1 MNVSNTP
8 LSENTKNLLTQI
20 YNPIFKQYTSLY
32 YNNLESKFVAQYN
45 VIKDSSWPDCTSYRK
60 FDKLPDAIK
69 KECINLHNFSPKI
82 YYESVKKDF
91 GTYHTQ
97 THVTV
102 RDTVAAF
109 ILKHIDVIKNK
120 DVIDFACKE
129 GSVSCLASLYKANS
143 VLGMDVRQDN
153 IDIACSIRNDL
164 QLNIN
169 FVLSNLHD
177 YETNKKLCNDKDTAL
192 LLGIMYHVHD
202 HVDII
207 ASIFCNN
214 VKNIIIES
222 GIYEDEQPLIWW
234 KTEPTFEL
242 RSGWH
247 DNKNEIIVGFPT
259 IAWFDLVANYYGYTK
274 INQVKYNIPSSIS
287 RPKDYPGPRAILL
300 YKKG

>member
-8 LSENTKNLLTQI
+8 LSEHTKNLFTQI
-20 YNPIFKQYTSLY
+20 YKPIFEQYTNFY

-45 VIKDSSWPDCTSYRK
+45 VIKDPTWPDCTAYSK
-60 FDKLPDAIK
+60 FDKLPEAIK
-69 KECINLHNFSPKI
+69 QECVDVHNFSPQI
-82 YYESVKKDF
+82 YYESVKRDF

-97 THVTV
+97 THVTMN
-102 RDTVAAF
+102 DTIAEF
-109 ILKHIDVIKNK
+109 ILKNIDVIENKN
-120 DVIDFACKE
+120 VIDFACKD
-129 GSVSCLASLYKANS
+129 GAVSCLASLYKAHS

-153 IDIACSIRNDL
+153 IDIACSIRQDL
-164 QLNIN
+164 QLDIN

-177 YETNKKLCNDKDTAL
+177 YETNKILCKDKDTAL
-192 LLGIMYHVHD
+192 LFGIMYHVHD

-207 ASIFCNN
+207 DSIFCNN

-222 GIYEDEQPLIWW
+222 GIYENEQPLIWW

-247 DNKNEIIVGFPT
+247 DSKNEIIVGFPT
-259 IAWFDLVANYYGYTK
+259 ISWFDLIANYYGYTK
-274 INQVKYNIPSSIS
+274 INQVTYNMPSSKNS
-287 RPKDYPGPRAILL
+287 PNDYPGPRAILL